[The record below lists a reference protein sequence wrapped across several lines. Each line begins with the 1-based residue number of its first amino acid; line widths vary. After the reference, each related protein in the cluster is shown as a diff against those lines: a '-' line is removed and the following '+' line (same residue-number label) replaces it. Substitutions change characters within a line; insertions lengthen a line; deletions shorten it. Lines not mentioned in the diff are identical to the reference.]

1 MKLKS
6 SSTKKYTFGYYISLW
21 STVLILVWVG
31 AYKFTPTEAKAIVP
45 LIEHHPLSNWLYNVL
60 SVQAVSIVV
69 GLVELLVALALLL
82 TLKYD
87 AFKKYA
93 GIGLC
98 IIFLMTISYLFTTP
112 DIWKT
117 VDGFPLTNFF
127 ILKDLMYLGFGVS
140 LLESTQKQ
148 TA

>member
-6 SSTKKYTFGYYISLW
+6 FSTKKHTFGYYISLW
-21 STVLILVWVG
+21 GTVLILIWVG

-45 LIEHHPLSNWLYNVL
+45 LIENHPLSYWMYNVL

-69 GLVELLVALALLL
+69 GIVELLVALTLVL

-112 DIWKT
+112 GVWKT
-117 VDGFPLTNFF
+117 VDGFPLTDFF
-127 ILKDLMYLGFGVS
+127 ILKDLMYLGFGIS

-148 TA
+148 TV